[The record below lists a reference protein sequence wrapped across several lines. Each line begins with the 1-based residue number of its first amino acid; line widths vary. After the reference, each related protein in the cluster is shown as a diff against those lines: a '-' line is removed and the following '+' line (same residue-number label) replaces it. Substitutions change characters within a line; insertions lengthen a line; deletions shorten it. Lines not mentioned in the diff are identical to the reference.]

1 MSPVETSNNIGN
13 LLEEHGLNIA
23 STYSV
28 IGTHRAYAA
37 HLLDYLSNSI
47 LIVKA
52 GRESGRRELCK

>member
-37 HLLDYLSNSI
+37 HLLNYLSNNI
-47 LIVKA
+47 LIVNVV
-52 GRESGRRELCK
+52 